1 MIETYRGVVYP
12 YQLDHMDHMNVQW
25 YTSRFDEGTWHLF
38 AAAGLTSDYFKKN
51 SRGMAALEQTTKYK
65 AELMAG
71 NLIVVKS
78 EILEVRDKTIRFFH
92 SMENAETGVE
102 AATTELVA
110 AHLDRAIRKSCP
122 LPEEIREKCMEL
134 MRETGGLE

>member
-25 YTSRFDEGTWHLF
+25 YTSKFDEGTWHLF
-38 AAAGLTSDYFKKN
+38 AMIGLTSDYFIKN
-51 SRGMAALEQTTKYK
+51 NKGMAALEQTTKYK

-71 NLIVVKS
+71 NLVVIRS

-102 AATTELVA
+102 AATTELIA
-110 AHLDRAIRKSCP
+110 AHLDRSLRKASP
-122 LPEEIREKCMEL
+122 LPDNISEKCAGL
-134 MRETGGLE
+134 MRVSN

>member
-25 YTSRFDEGTWHLF
+25 YTSKFDEGTWHLF
-38 AAAGLTSDYFKKN
+38 AMIGLTSDYFKKN
-51 SRGMAALEQTTKYK
+51 NKGMAALEQTTKYK

-71 NLIVVKS
+71 NLVVIRS

-102 AATTELVA
+102 AATTELIA
-110 AHLDRAIRKSCP
+110 THLDRALRKSSP
-122 LPEEIREKCMEL
+122 LPDDIREKCMEFI
-134 MRETGGLE
+134 RNID

>member
-25 YTSRFDEGTWHLF
+25 YTSKFDEATWHLF
-38 AAAGLTSDYFKKN
+38 AGVGLTSDYFNKGNK
-51 SRGMAALEQTTKYK
+51 GMAALQQTTKYK
-65 AELMAG
+65 AELIAG

-78 EILEVRDKTIRFFH
+78 KILEVRDKTLRFFH

-110 AHLDRAIRKSCP
+110 AHLDRALRKSSP
-122 LPEEIREKCMEL
+122 FPDDIREKCMGQI
-134 MRETGGLE
+134 RETD

>member
-12 YQLDHMDHMNVQW
+12 YQLDHMGHMNVQW
-25 YTSRFDEGTWHLF
+25 YTSKFDEGTWHLF
-38 AAAGLTSDYFKKN
+38 ALAGLTSDYFKEN
-51 SRGMAALEQTTKYK
+51 NRGMAALEQTTKYK

-71 NLIVVKS
+71 NLIVIKS
-78 EILEVRDKTIRFFH
+78 KFLEVRDKTIRFFH

-110 AHLDRAIRKSCP
+110 AHMDRDLRKACS
-122 LPEEIREKCMEL
+122 LPEDIREKCMAFII
-134 MRETGGLE
+134 ETD

>member
-12 YQLDHMDHMNVQW
+12 YQLDHMGHMNVQW
-25 YTSRFDEGTWHLF
+25 YTSKFDEGTWHLF
-38 AAAGLTSDYFKKN
+38 ALAGLTSDYFGEN
-51 SRGMAALEQTTKYK
+51 NRGMAALEQNTKYK

-78 EILEVRDKTIRFFH
+78 EIIEVRDKTIRFFH

-110 AHLDRAIRKSCP
+110 AHLDRELRKACP
-122 LPEEIREKCMEL
+122 FPEDIREKCSRL
-134 MRETGGLE
+134 IRKPD

>member
-38 AAAGLTSDYFKKN
+38 AAAGLTSEYFEKN
-51 SRGMAALEQTTKYK
+51 NMGMAALEQTTKYK
-65 AELMAG
+65 AELVAG

-92 SMENAETGVE
+92 SMENAETGIE
-102 AATTELVA
+102 AATSELVA
-110 AHLDRAIRKSCP
+110 AHLDRSLRKSCS
-122 LPEEIREKCMEL
+122 LPDEVREMCMGL
-134 MRETGGLE
+134 MRETA